1 MWLES
6 APKTVR
12 KIRFKTDHY
21 IVNDKSYVDAQN
33 SFLKTK
39 GHPLLAS
46 PTTFWGPKL
55 SFAYICSISI
65 FHLPTGKTFFRF
77 QKKFFDKV
85 AIY

>member
-1 MWLES
+1 ML
-6 APKTVR
+6 TV
-12 KIRFKTDHY
+12 H
-21 IVNDKSYVDAQN
+21 VNFLNKPLQQSWNVHFHKSYVDAQN